1 LFVSQLGLPFVVGL
15 DCKGYKYMNEDFWLI
30 YLNYLGEKH
39 TRNNIGGAS
48 EQRPPHK

>member
-1 LFVSQLGLPFVVGL
+1 
-15 DCKGYKYMNEDFWLI
+15 MNEDFWLI

-39 TRNNIGGAS
+39 TRNNIGGGGGG

>member
-1 LFVSQLGLPFVVGL
+1 
-15 DCKGYKYMNEDFWLI
+15 MNEDFWLI

-48 EQRPPHK
+48 EQRPTQIVVTSTILAHKYDSLLIN

>member
-1 LFVSQLGLPFVVGL
+1 
-15 DCKGYKYMNEDFWLI
+15 MNEDFWLI

-39 TRNNIGGAS
+39 TRNNIGGGGG